1 VLRLTPFLAERARF
15 DLEDRGDDAVGRAV
29 ARRMAEDLDVIDRDL
44 LRQASVPESRAGHG
58 IGIGVKIKTIKNTN
72 REIDKFLMI
81 IFSNEPDVLFTHLVE
96 LE

>member
-1 VLRLTPFLAERARF
+1 VKE
-15 DLEDRGDDAVGRAV
+15 EVGAVENGEAGTFVAV
-29 ARRMAEDLDVIDRDL
+29 DRDGN
-44 LRQASVPESRAGHG
+44 ADDGPEGICVETVTAGGVPQP
-58 IGIGVKIKTIKNTN
+58 VKIKTIKNTN